1 MLNKIDKIKKKA
13 LILGLDAEELEGT
26 GSIIIHE
33 KDKTFSLYSDS
44 VAPEIGCKY
53 VIHRE
58 NEIICMRQPDGMSSN
73 DIVDSEQ
80 AVYKVINNRLIKTDV
95 KYSSLI
101 ELTSYAIK
109 IFGMELRRTAKMMN
123 FGMAYGMGQSKLS
136 ELLGNKGGQVDVI
149 TKQYKAMFGNIS
161 KQRNLFGCAK

>member
-1 MLNKIDKIKKKA
+1 MNKIDKIKKKA
-13 LILGLDAEELEGT
+13 LILGLNVEGLEGT

-53 VIHRE
+53 IVRKE
-58 NEIICMRQPDGMSSN
+58 NELICMRQTDNINSKDLLGM
-73 DIVDSEQ
+73 EQ

-109 IFGMELRRTAKMMN
+109 IFGMELRRKAKMMN
-123 FGMAYGMGQSKLS
+123 FVMAYGMEQSKLS
-136 ELLGNKGGQVDVI
+136 ELLGNKGVQVDDI